1 MIFSQLS
8 YGNFSSSLASAEAFV
23 AEKNFLINFKSLIDR
38 SVETLHLWQVLN
50 EHNFEE
56 VILHLE
62 PVRWNLKV
70 LYSNLRLYANI
81 FANIPFSS
89 WYNHYLVQSKIGK
102 ETGIAWEPPLECVEL
117 LPPKFTPFLKLLYAF
132 WLWLSFGM
140 PVLVLIVFSTCLRTQ
155 NLLLITTTFLPSPPP
170 PTHTHLLTNNILN
183 LVFAYQTLMEKVR
196 HIKILI
202 FHLLFQQNVMSI
214 VVIMKEC

>member
-140 PVLVLIVFSTCLRTQ
+140 PVLLLIVFYICLRTQ
-155 NLLLITTTFLPSPPP
+155 NP
-170 PTHTHLLTNNILN
+170 LLT
-183 LVFAYQTLMEKVR
+183 ATLPIHTPFDKQFFKPLIWLSVWRLFFGQHEKVW
-196 HIKILI
+196 HIKILS
-202 FHLLFQQNVMSI
+202 FHLLFRQNLMSI
-214 VVIMKEC
+214 VFIIVVFA